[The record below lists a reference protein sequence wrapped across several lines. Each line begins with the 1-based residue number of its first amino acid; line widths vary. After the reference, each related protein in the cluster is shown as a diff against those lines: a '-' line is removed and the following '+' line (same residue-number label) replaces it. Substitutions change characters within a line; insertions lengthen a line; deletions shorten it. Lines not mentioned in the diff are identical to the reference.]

1 MGCYLHI
8 IGMLQM
14 KKDTRSADL
23 AMIHIAKKALGL
35 DDETYRSMLF
45 TVARVTSSRELDY
58 SGRIA
63 VLNHMKA
70 RGWKTTSSA
79 PDVAKAK
86 QALIGKIGAL
96 LADMQ
101 LSWAY
106 ADGIAKQMYKREK
119 LQWCKPPELRGIITA
134 LIKKQGAKKSD
145 PQGVEHEPKG

>member
-1 MGCYLHI
+1 VKPDI
-8 IGMLQM
+8 
-14 KKDTRSADL
+14 RNSEL
-23 AMIHIAKKALGL
+23 AMIHIAKKALGM

-58 SGRIA
+58 AGRVA

-70 RGWKTTSSA
+70 RGWKNTQTA

-86 QALIGKIGAL
+86 QALISKIGAL

-101 LSWAY
+101 LSWPY

-119 LQWCKPPELRGIITA
+119 LQWCKPAEMRGIIAA
-134 LIKKQGAKKSD
+134 LVKKQQAK
-145 PQGVEHEPKG
+145 PKASNG